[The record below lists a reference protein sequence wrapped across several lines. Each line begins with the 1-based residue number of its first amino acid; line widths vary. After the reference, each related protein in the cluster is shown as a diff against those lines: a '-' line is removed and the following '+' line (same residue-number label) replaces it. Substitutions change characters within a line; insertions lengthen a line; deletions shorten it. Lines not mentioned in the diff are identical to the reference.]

1 MTQDEI
7 IEMAK
12 RVGFPIQHP
21 EWRKATEE
29 FAALVEEQAIAKER
43 EAFAKIQHESLLQA
57 MRIEREACAKVA
69 DGFIGGDVIAERIR
83 ARTGEQK

>member
-21 EWRKATEE
+21 EWRKAAEE
-29 FAALVEEQAIAKER
+29 FVTVGA
-43 EAFAKIQHESLLQA
+43 
-57 MRIEREACAKVA
+57 
-69 DGFIGGDVIAERIR
+69 G
-83 ARTGEQK
+83 